1 VKEGDTMIDG
11 KDVRTVL
18 LESKLEN
25 YFLNITNLLIIF

>member
-18 LESKLEN
+18 LESKLEKPQL
-25 YFLNITNLLIIF
+25 FQIW